1 MIERSDD
8 VEFLSRAPEIA
19 VVGAHPEIVA
29 ARAALEGGLRQL
41 RGGDIDG
48 PIGAMYH
55 PIHDPMA
62 ARGIGG

>member
-1 MIERSDD
+1 MTWSGIPATGPKDCR
-8 VEFLSRAPEIA
+8 
-19 VVGAHPEIVA
+19 VGAHPEIVA

-48 PIGAMYH
+48 LIGALYH
-55 PIHDPMA
+55 SIHDPMA